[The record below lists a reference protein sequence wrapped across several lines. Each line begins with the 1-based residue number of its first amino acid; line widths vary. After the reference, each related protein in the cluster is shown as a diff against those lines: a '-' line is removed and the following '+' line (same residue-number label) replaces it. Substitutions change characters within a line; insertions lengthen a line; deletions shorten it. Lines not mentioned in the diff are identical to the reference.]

1 MFVYERILLKQND
14 SSLNRWNV
22 HVLDNIQKTSKYLT
36 LMLDFY
42 ISMKV
47 VRVLSFYK
55 AKIKKGTDDIY
66 LSENWMFDEFIT

>member
-1 MFVYERILLKQND
+1 
-14 SSLNRWNV
+14 
-22 HVLDNIQKTSKYLT
+22 
-36 LMLDFY
+36 MLDFY